1 MFLEGKMNNRLLRP
15 LTHKPYVSRN
25 PVTGLPVASCL
36 EEFYPLAAGSVRLL
50 HRTTAN
56 HISSIVENGLIY
68 NSSALKVKSAH
79 PDLRYNN
86 ARCIVHD
93 VTEDEFWQVLA
104 EDKFKCGATA
114 NADILVVLD
123 MPAEEFYQYHLNP
136 QKAYQKSAGAVMG
149 GVISNRYLTGV
160 VKMPNR
166 GKNSPQYSAE
176 DLADIRKIVASR
188 PPLSIEQEKNWR
200 CRLQKYNFQNQE
212 KAEPFK
218 MPCHEREI

>member
-1 MFLEGKMNNRLLRP
+1 MNNRLLHP

-25 PVTGLPVASCL
+25 PVTGLPVASCI
-36 EEFYPLAAGSVRLL
+36 EEFYPLASGSVRLL

-93 VTEDEFWQVLA
+93 VTEEGFWQMLT
-104 EDKFKCGATA
+104 EDKFKCGTTA

-123 MPAEEFYQYHLNP
+123 VPAEEFYQYHLNP
-136 QKAYQKSAGAVMG
+136 RKAYQKSAGTVMG
-149 GVISNRYLTGV
+149 GVIPNRYLTGV
-160 VKMPNR
+160 VKMPNK
-166 GKNSPQYSAE
+166 GKNSPQYSEE
-176 DLADIRKIVASR
+176 DISEARKFVASR
-188 PPLSIEQEKNWR
+188 LPLNIEPDKSWR
-200 CRLQKYNFQNQE
+200 CLLQKYNFQNQG
-212 KAEPFK
+212 KAETVKTPR
-218 MPCHEREI
+218 CEREI

>member
-1 MFLEGKMNNRLLRP
+1 MNNRLLQP

-36 EEFYPLAAGSVRLL
+36 EEFYPLVTGSVRLL

-68 NSSALKVKSAH
+68 NSSALKGKSAH

-93 VTEDEFWQVLA
+93 VTEEGFWQMLA
-104 EDKFKCGATA
+104 EDKFRCGSTA

-123 MPAEEFYQYHLNP
+123 VPAEEFYQYHLNP
-136 QKAYQKSAGAVMG
+136 QKSYQKSAGAVMG
-149 GVISNRYLTGV
+149 GVIPNRYLTGV
-160 VKMPNR
+160 VKIPNR
-166 GKNSPQYSAE
+166 GTNSPQYRAE
-176 DLADIRKIVASR
+176 DIAEVRKLVASR
-188 PPLSIEQEKNWR
+188 LPLDIEPDKNWR
-200 CRLQKYNFQNQE
+200 CLLQKYNFQNRE
-212 KAEPFK
+212 KTEMMNIA
-218 MPCHEREI
+218 CSEREI